1 MQYLKPVECELPR
14 GERLSLSLTVSTVPA
29 VSSYSMSQSGET
41 FQGFEEFEY
50 DSRNAMMKVYEDK
63 RMKLIKYP

>member
-1 MQYLKPVECELPR
+1 M
-14 GERLSLSLTVSTVPA
+14 SLTVSTVPT

-41 FQGFEEFEY
+41 FQGFEGFKY

-63 RMKLIKYP
+63 RMKLIGCPYI